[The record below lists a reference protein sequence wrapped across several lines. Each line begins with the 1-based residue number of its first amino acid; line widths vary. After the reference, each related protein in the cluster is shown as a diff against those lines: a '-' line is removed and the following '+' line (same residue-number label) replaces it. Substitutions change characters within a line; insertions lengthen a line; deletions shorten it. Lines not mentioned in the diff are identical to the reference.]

1 MQSFTTKDGREITPR
16 HSLVML
22 RPFELCDNYQTVGG
36 MLLPSNIDN
45 WIPPQQGEV
54 IALGPETERLE
65 IGDVVVYG
73 LGCGVDLILDGA
85 FALILDESEI
95 IGKVWTH

>member
-1 MQSFTTKDGREITPR
+1 MTAYTNDKGEEIQPLR
-16 HSLVML
+16 GLVLL

-36 MLLPSNIDN
+36 VVLPDNIDN

-54 IALGPETERLE
+54 IAFGPGASHVE

-73 LGCGVDLILDGA
+73 LGAGFDTVIDGKL
-85 FALILDESEI
+85 ALVLDESEI
-95 IGKVWTH
+95 IGKVWVH